1 MRFYYVL
8 FAALLGLCTTALGQT
23 ISGIG
28 TTTARPLP
36 FKEIPAYPED
46 FSCGN
51 IMGRMIDALGFRYYW
66 ATEGLK
72 AEDLEY
78 KPSTDSRATQE
89 TLEHLYG
96 LSTTILN
103 AFKKE
108 ANIRPSKKAP
118 EMTFEQR
125 RKATLENLKTAS
137 DLLKA
142 NSNAD
147 LSEYK
152 IIFKRGERSSEFPIW
167 NLINGPI
174 ADAMYHVGQVVA
186 FRRASG
192 NPMNPG
198 VNVFMG
204 TAK

>member
-1 MRFYYVL
+1 MRFQYVL
-8 FAALLGLCTTALGQT
+8 LAALLSLCTTATGQI
-23 ISGIG
+23 ISGIE
-28 TTTARPLP
+28 TTTAEPLP
-36 FKEIPAYPED
+36 YKEIPAYPDD

-72 AEDLEY
+72 AEDLNY
-78 KPSTDSRATQE
+78 KPSADGRTAQE

-96 LSTTILN
+96 LSTTIVN

-108 ANIRPSKKAP
+108 ANIRPAKKTP
-118 EMTFEQR
+118 ELNFEER

-152 IIFKRGERSSEFPIW
+152 IIFKRGERSSEFPVW

-174 ADAMYHVGQVVA
+174 ADAMYHVGQIVS

-204 TAK
+204 TVK